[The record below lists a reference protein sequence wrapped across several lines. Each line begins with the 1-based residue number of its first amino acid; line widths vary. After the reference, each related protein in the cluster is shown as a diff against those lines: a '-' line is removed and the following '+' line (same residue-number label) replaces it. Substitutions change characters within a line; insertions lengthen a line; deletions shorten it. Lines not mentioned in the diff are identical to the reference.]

1 MKPYSIQN
9 VPEDL
14 SNFYTIVF
22 TIHKTSGTFCV
33 CASYDNNQ
41 FKWIAQNLKTNCL
54 SVVLSICECKPKIVT
69 KYGKIDRQDNLK

>member
-1 MKPYSIQN
+1 MSQESCLIIFLNPEPSYMATFTIDAKVLYNPIRSPYMKPYFIQN

-33 CASYDNNQ
+33 CATYENKQ
-41 FKWIAQNLKTNCL
+41 I
-54 SVVLSICECKPKIVT
+54 
-69 KYGKIDRQDNLK
+69 